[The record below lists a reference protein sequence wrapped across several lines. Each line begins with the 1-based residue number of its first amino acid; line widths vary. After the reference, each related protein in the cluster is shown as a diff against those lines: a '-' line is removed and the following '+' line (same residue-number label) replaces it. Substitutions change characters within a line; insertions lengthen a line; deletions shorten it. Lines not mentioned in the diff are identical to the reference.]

1 MASLFPVDAEWAIEE
16 GGEMESS
23 EIEFGRSWFFDFEAG
38 EFVMTPTRKISVAA
52 DTAAWL
58 MWCQKAVRTPRYRH
72 LIYSRDY
79 GQEYEDLIGTR
90 FSRAVL
96 ESEIERMTR
105 EVLMED
111 SRTASVDNFTFE
123 WSTDS
128 CSFTCKLR
136 NIRDETKTLEG
147 SVSV

>member
-1 MASLFPVDAEWAIEE
+1 MASLFPVDTEWAVQENSDV
-16 GGEMESS
+16 ESS
-23 EIEFGRSWFFDFEAG
+23 EIGFGRSWLFDFEAG

-79 GQEYEDLIGTR
+79 GQEYEDLIGKR

-96 ESEIERMTR
+96 ESEIERMTT
-105 EVLMED
+105 ETLMED
-111 SRTASVDNFTFE
+111 SRTASVDNFTFD

-128 CSFTCKLR
+128 CWFTCRLR